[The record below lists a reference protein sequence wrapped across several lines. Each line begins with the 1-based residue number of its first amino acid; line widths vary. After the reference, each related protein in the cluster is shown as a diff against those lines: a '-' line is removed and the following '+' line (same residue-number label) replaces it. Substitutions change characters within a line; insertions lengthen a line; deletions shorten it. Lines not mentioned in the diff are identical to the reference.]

1 MHKRFLP
8 LLLLLISIGSHA
20 QSFTPPIEVIE
31 YIDDVKV
38 VAYINQ
44 DDLKDA
50 DSWTPFESQPPLSI
64 NDALLSVKRYLQNNG
79 ELENTTLRGIELKRI
94 AHHESNWHYIVKTHY
109 KTDAARKYHFFV
121 VLMNGKVISA
131 LREPESIK

>member
-1 MHKRFLP
+1 MQKRFIP
-8 LLLLLISIGSHA
+8 LLLLFISIGSRA

-44 DDLKDA
+44 DDLKDTGA
-50 DSWTPFESQPPLSI
+50 WSPFESPPPLSI
-64 NDALLSVKRYLQNNG
+64 NDALLSVKKFLEDNG

-94 AHHESNWHYIVKTHY
+94 AHHESHWHYIVKTHY

-121 VLMNGKVISA
+121 VLMSGKVISA